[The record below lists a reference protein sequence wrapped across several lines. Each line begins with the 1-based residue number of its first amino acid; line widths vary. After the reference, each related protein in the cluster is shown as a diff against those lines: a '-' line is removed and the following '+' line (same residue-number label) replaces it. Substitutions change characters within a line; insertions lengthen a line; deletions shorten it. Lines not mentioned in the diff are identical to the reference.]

1 MNYLYFDAFAGCSGD
16 MILGALLDLGVD
28 SEEFRR
34 AMASL
39 DLPVEITV
47 GQTKRAALRGLKVDV
62 EVKREKPVHRTWADI
77 QAIIRKTSFSEP
89 VKDRAL
95 LIFRRLFE
103 AEARVH
109 GHPLEKTHLHEA
121 GADDALVDIL
131 GFCVLAEKLGVE
143 RFFASPLNLGGGW
156 VKASHGLLPVPAPA
170 VSELLKD
177 IPTYSAHVEK
187 ELVTPTGA
195 AILSTVVTTFSPF
208 PELCYTR
215 VGWGAGGRDFPD
227 FPNLLRVFLGDA
239 DDFEPAK
246 QIFQIEAQVDD
257 SSPEVLAGFLEQAM
271 GEGALDVF
279 LTPIVMKK
287 GRLAQKITLLTEHGS
302 LESLIRLLLRET
314 SSIGLRYFP
323 VSRRVLSRRFV
334 TVRVLDQKIRL
345 KVADL
350 AGEIVNVQPEFED
363 CRKTAEAT
371 GRPLKEIMNLALA
384 AYASRREA
392 EADEDKPHG

>member
-1 MNYLYFDAFAGCSGD
+1 VNYLYFDAFAGCSGD
-16 MILGALLDLGVD
+16 MILGSLLDLGMD
-28 SEEFRR
+28 PEEFRR
-34 AMASL
+34 TMAAL

-47 GQTKRAALRGLKVDV
+47 SQTKRAALRGLKVDV
-62 EVKREKPVHRTWADI
+62 EVNREQPVHRKWADI
-77 QAIIRKTSFSEP
+77 QAIIRKTSLSEA
-89 VKDRAL
+89 VKNRAL

-109 GHPLEKTHLHEA
+109 GHPFEKTHLHEA

-131 GFCVLAEKLGVE
+131 GFCVLAEGLGVE
-143 RFFASPLNLGGGW
+143 RFYASPLNLGGGW

-195 AILSTVVTTFSPF
+195 AILSTVVTAFSPF
-208 PELCYTR
+208 PELCYTK
-215 VGWGAGGRDFPD
+215 VGGGAGGRDFPD
-227 FPNLLRVFLGDA
+227 FPNLLRVFLGET
-239 DDFEPAK
+239 DDFEPTR
-246 QIFQIEAQVDD
+246 QIFQIETQVDD
-257 SSPEVLAGFLEQAM
+257 SSPEVLAGFLEQAIE
-271 GEGALDVF
+271 EGALDVF
-279 LTPIVMKK
+279 MTPVVMKK
-287 GRLAQKITLLTEHGS
+287 GRLAQKITLLTEHES
-302 LESLIRLLLRET
+302 LESTIRLLLRET

-334 TVRVLDQKIRL
+334 TVRVLEQKIKL

-363 CRKTAEAT
+363 CRKAAEAT

-384 AYASRREA
+384 AYSQTQAGPV
-392 EADEDKPHG
+392 EDKSHD